1 MPEGRILYPAKV
13 KAIRQDPNFS
23 LSYFT
28 VSWLLL
34 SEIFPAGIKGRAFS
48 IATVLNW
55 GTNLMVSLTF
65 LDMLSKYFLDVPDF
79 QILQ

>member
-1 MPEGRILYPAKV
+1 MLTFYHAVDIISVCLEIIDY
-13 KAIRQDPNFS
+13 
-23 LSYFT
+23 LSA

-55 GTNLMVSLTF
+55 GTNLVVSLTF
-65 LDMLSKYFLDVPDF
+65 LDMLSKW
-79 QILQ
+79 